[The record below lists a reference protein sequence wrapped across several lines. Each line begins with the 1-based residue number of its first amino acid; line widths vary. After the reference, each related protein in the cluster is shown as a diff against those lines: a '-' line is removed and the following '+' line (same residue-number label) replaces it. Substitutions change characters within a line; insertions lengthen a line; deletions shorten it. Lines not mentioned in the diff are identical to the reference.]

1 MTNDNVDLGSLLG
14 EVLTCSQRSPSH
26 PSHHQP
32 QMQRAGPEEG
42 EPSSQRHG
50 ATPQRRTRAG
60 RSGRAPGVPTDPA
73 RLGHREAPP
82 SRGPGLE
89 VPGLA
94 SSVGGAGVQAEVRGW
109 GGVPLML
116 GWSPAPRHVPGAIG
130 DTNAVVVY

>member
-1 MTNDNVDLGSLLG
+1 M
-14 EVLTCSQRSPSH
+14 
-26 PSHHQP
+26 
-32 QMQRAGPEEG
+32 
-42 EPSSQRHG
+42 
-50 ATPQRRTRAG
+50 
-60 RSGRAPGVPTDPA
+60 PTDPA
-73 RLGHREAPP
+73 RLGRREAPP

-116 GWSPAPRHVPGAIG
+116 GWSPAPRRVPGAIG